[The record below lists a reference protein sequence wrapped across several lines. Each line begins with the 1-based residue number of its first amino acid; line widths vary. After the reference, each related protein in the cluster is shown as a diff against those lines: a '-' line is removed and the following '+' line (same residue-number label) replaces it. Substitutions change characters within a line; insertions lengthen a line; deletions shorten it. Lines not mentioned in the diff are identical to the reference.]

1 MDIRLFQAA
10 KQRDTIE
17 LHAILEDPLALH
29 KISLLPYA
37 DTPLH
42 IATLASKT
50 IFVKQILHQM
60 PAFAWDCNKDG
71 FTPLHI
77 AAAIGNSDIV
87 KEILKVSPDI
97 GVIKD
102 KGRRTPLHY
111 AAIKWK
117 GHVINELVSM
127 CPEAVWE
134 VTACGETALHLTV
147 INAQF
152 EGFKALVKK
161 ISSKDFNELVNV
173 VDDYGNTVLQ
183 SAHSTKQL
191 QVIVFVYHLYNFY
204 IHKLLR
210 ERISSRDMLD
220 IWAK

>member
-10 KQRDTIE
+10 KQGDTIE
-17 LHAILEDPLALH
+17 LHAILEEDPLALH

-50 IFVKQILHQM
+50 IFANQILHQM

-87 KEILKVSPDI
+87 KEILKVSHEI
-97 GVIKD
+97 GLIKD
-102 KGRRTPLHY
+102 KGGRTPLHY
-111 AAIKWK
+111 AAIK
-117 GHVINELVSM
+117 GRVDVINELLSV

-134 VTACGETALHLTV
+134 VTACGETALHLAL

-152 EGFKALVKK
+152 EGFKALVTM
-161 ISSKDFNELVNV
+161 ISAKDFNELVNV
-173 VDDYGNTVLQ
+173 IDDYGNTVLQ
-183 SAHSTKQL
+183 LAHSTKHL
-191 QVIVFVYHLYNFY
+191 QVIMF
-204 IHKLLR
+204 IILLFFCFF
-210 ERISSRDMLD
+210 
-220 IWAK
+220 